1 LNILKQIEHQKHVRS
16 NDQINWTKGIH
27 ISVQDITC
35 QSMQNRGNQSELP
48 LVSGA
53 PVALSASLHITD
65 SISES

>member
-1 LNILKQIEHQKHVRS
+1 MIKKLDKGDTHQCA
-16 NDQINWTKGIH
+16 G
-27 ISVQDITC
+27 

-53 PVALSASLHITD
+53 PVALSVSLHITD